1 MIALPDL
8 HTPLGWL
15 RLGVASVWLLFGL
28 VFKLLGF
35 MPRHLR
41 IVERVVGP
49 RWARVLLRVVALGE
63 IGLALWMLSGR
74 GLAACMAVQTA
85 MIVSMNACELRYARD
100 LLLSPF
106 GMLLANTLF
115 LSLGWYVALHVAV

>member
-1 MIALPDL
+1 MMTLPDL

-35 MPRHLR
+35 LPRHLL

-49 RWARVLLRVVALGE
+49 RHARAVLRAVAVTE
-63 IGLALWMLSGR
+63 VSLALWMLCGR
-74 GLAACMAVQTA
+74 WLPACMAVQTA
-85 MIVSMNACELRYARD
+85 MIVSMNTCELRYARD
-100 LLLSPF
+100 LLLSPL
-106 GMLLANTLF
+106 GMLLANAVF
-115 LSLGWYVALHVAV
+115 LTLGWYVARHVVV